1 MNKCIN
7 QHQNATR
14 ERIQANYGKEREKK
28 IEGLDFFVQ
37 MEKQP
42 NQEELSE
49 RGIMFYHYHM
59 KRKKKLGFSENF
71 QNTTIDEIFYKQT
84 EQLTVNGY
92 GKFTTENS
100 RMRYPPWIVTL
111 IYNHF
116 HKTVTDEE
124 VMYVSIVFQF
134 VA

>member
-1 MNKCIN
+1 MYKSAPECNTRKNPSKLWKRTKKKRWKDLISLFRWRNN
-7 QHQNATR
+7 Q
-14 ERIQANYGKEREKK
+14 IKKNY
-28 IEGLDFFVQ
+28 LS
-37 MEKQP
+37 
-42 NQEELSE
+42 EELCF
-49 RGIMFYHYHM
+49 IIIT
-59 KRKKKLGFSENF
+59 RKEKKLGFSENF

-84 EQLTVNGY
+84 KQLTVNGY
-92 GKFTTENS
+92 RKFTTENS